1 MVTVGV
7 LILPRMYYVCYQ
19 YEHNG
24 QHPKSVQ
31 SELYN
36 TGQVRIR
43 GLNNNG
49 DNAATKFVPVVGVKN
64 DSNIENDN
72 SGIVANESLD
82 L

>member
-19 YEHNG
+19 YEHDG
-24 QHPKSVQ
+24 QHPESVQ

-43 GLNNNG
+43 GLNNN
-49 DNAATKFVPVVGVKN
+49 AATLKITIPV
-64 DSNIENDN
+64 
-72 SGIVANESLD
+72 
-82 L
+82 